1 MIGLQM
7 TNPKSAAGAASFDLA
22 LKDTSTQTIFT
33 PLTLMVS
40 NISSSSGRVTVANA
54 GNGKTGVGATWDYS
68 ALVGSD
74 NMFTGGETSLSRNL
88 KFSNPNNEPFTV
100 TFSVVGV
107 LASAGSGG
115 GSSGGTSGTS
125 SSSPSGTSSSATTA
139 PLANALL
146 SVTYNPLLNTVT
158 WQVMKQ

>member
-1 MIGLQM
+1 
-7 TNPKSAAGAASFDLA
+7 
-22 LKDTSTQTIFT
+22 
-33 PLTLMVS
+33 
-40 NISSSSGRVTVANA
+40 
-54 GNGKTGVGATWDYS
+54 
-68 ALVGSD
+68 
-74 NMFTGGETSLSRNL
+74 MFTGGEISSSRNL

-107 LASAGSGG
+107 LASGGAGG

-125 SSSPSGTSSSATTA
+125 SSSTSGTSSSGTTT

-146 SVTYNPLLNTVT
+146 SITYNPLLNTVT